1 MANKKKSHFPNRK
14 SMARFE
20 SEAQQKRRLTIS
32 FSIIGVLVIALA
44 VFGVV
49 KESVL
54 DPKKTL
60 ITINERE
67 YSVDEYQ
74 TWGRFKRYQLVNQY
88 GNYLNLMQSFS
99 DPETQS
105 YFQSSLEQIQYQL
118 EPTFLGAEMLAE
130 LTEDALIRQEA
141 ERLDISVS
149 QEEIESYIAEA
160 YFSYYPEGA
169 ATLEPTQ
176 EAIPTSTLSS
186 IQMTLVPA
194 TATPE
199 AVIEEV
205 EPTPT
210 EVVEIEPTAELPT
223 ATPYTEDAYQTQLN
237 EFLEIMDS
245 FAGVSHEELL
255 WLIESDLYRDRV
267 VKAVTAD
274 IESTEDQVWARHI
287 LVDDESTANEV
298 LTRLEEGEDFA
309 ALAQEL
315 STDTGSGA
323 NGGDL
328 GWFSPGQMILPFE
341 EAAFT
346 LEIGGIS
353 EAIETQFGWHI
364 IQVLGH
370 ESRPINDSRRSS
382 LQAEVF
388 QAWLEAQ
395 RAEATI
401 DIEPN
406 WMEFVPTDPA
416 IPAQYLQQGLQT
428 P

>member
-1 MANKKKSHFPNRK
+1 
-14 SMARFE
+14 
-20 SEAQQKRRLTIS
+20 
-32 FSIIGVLVIALA
+32 
-44 VFGVV
+44 
-49 KESVL
+49 
-54 DPKKTL
+54 
-60 ITINERE
+60 
-67 YSVDEYQ
+67 
-74 TWGRFKRYQLVNQY
+74 
-88 GNYLNLMQSFS
+88 
-99 DPETQS
+99 
-105 YFQSSLEQIQYQL
+105 
-118 EPTFLGAEMLAE
+118 
-130 LTEDALIRQEA
+130 
-141 ERLDISVS
+141 
-149 QEEIESYIAEA
+149 
-160 YFSYYPEGA
+160 
-169 ATLEPTQ
+169 
-176 EAIPTSTLSS
+176 
-186 IQMTLVPA
+186 MTLVPA

-199 AVIEEV
+199 TVIEEV
-205 EPTPT
+205 DPTPT

-237 EFLEIMDS
+237 EFLDIMDS

-274 IESTEDQVWARHI
+274 IERTEDQVWARHI
-287 LVDDESTANEV
+287 LVEDENSANEV
-298 LTRLEEGEDFA
+298 FTRLEEGEDFA

-315 STDTGSGA
+315 STDTGSGV

-341 EAAFT
+341 ESAFG

-353 EAIETQFGWHI
+353 EVIETQFGWHI

-370 ESRPINDSRRSS
+370 ESRPINDSRFST

-388 QAWLEAQ
+388 QAWLETQ
-395 RAEATI
+395 RSEASI
-401 DIEPN
+401 DIAPN

>member
-1 MANKKKSHFPNRK
+1 
-14 SMARFE
+14 
-20 SEAQQKRRLTIS
+20 
-32 FSIIGVLVIALA
+32 
-44 VFGVV
+44 
-49 KESVL
+49 
-54 DPKKTL
+54 
-60 ITINERE
+60 
-67 YSVDEYQ
+67 
-74 TWGRFKRYQLVNQY
+74 
-88 GNYLNLMQSFS
+88 
-99 DPETQS
+99 
-105 YFQSSLEQIQYQL
+105 
-118 EPTFLGAEMLAE
+118 
-130 LTEDALIRQEA
+130 
-141 ERLDISVS
+141 
-149 QEEIESYIAEA
+149 
-160 YFSYYPEGA
+160 
-169 ATLEPTQ
+169 
-176 EAIPTSTLSS
+176 
-186 IQMTLVPA
+186 MTLVPA

-237 EFLEIMDS
+237 EFLDIMDS

-274 IESTEDQVWARHI
+274 IERTEDQVWARHI
-287 LVDDESTANEV
+287 LVEDESTANEV

-341 EAAFT
+341 EAAFG

-370 ESRPINDSRRSS
+370 ESRPINDSRLST

-388 QAWLEAQ
+388 QAWLETQ
-395 RAEATI
+395 RSEASI
-401 DIEPN
+401 DIAPN
-406 WMEFVPTDPA
+406 WIEFVPTDPA
-416 IPAQYLQQGLQT
+416 IPVQYLQQGLQT